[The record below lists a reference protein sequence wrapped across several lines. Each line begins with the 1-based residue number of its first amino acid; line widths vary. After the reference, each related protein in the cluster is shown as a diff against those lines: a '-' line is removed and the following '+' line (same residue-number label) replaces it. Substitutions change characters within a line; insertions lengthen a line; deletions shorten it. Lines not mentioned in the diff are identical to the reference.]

1 MHPISLVRMAIVGM
15 LFALMSACVPVF
27 WMEDA
32 QTLGRG
38 RWKISATASM
48 QQVDLVGKSS
58 LRDESGKH
66 SFRGLNGLLVFYPKM
81 NYNWEIHTAYGLTD
95 RFDLGVLSS
104 FYTAGLTGKYG
115 LIQRPEGH
123 AFSLGGR
130 VLGGYIVYDPLIES
144 FRKFNSSFVIV
155 GEYLIPFLSWQTYAF
170 YTHRFRRVR
179 LTLQPGWSY
188 FYIGSDKDYLNFGT
202 ATLGIHVSIPF
213 HQHITLHIGYH
224 GSKSLYVH
232 NRMLDIQTSSLRT
245 SFSYS
250 F

>member
-15 LFALMSACVPVF
+15 LFALMSACVPVV

-48 QQVDLVGKSS
+48 QQVDLEGKSS
-58 LRDESGKH
+58 LRELK
-66 SFRGLNGLLVFYPKM
+66 GLLILSPEKNF
-81 NYNWEIHTAYGLTD
+81 NWDIHIAYGLTD

-115 LIQRPEGH
+115 LIKHPEGH

-130 VLGGYIVYDPLIES
+130 VLGGHIVYDPFPESKWHAYSPLIGLS
-144 FRKFNSSFVIV
+144 F
-155 GEYLIPFLSWQTYAF
+155 PFLSWQTYAF

-213 HQHITLHIGYH
+213 YQHITLHIGYH